1 MENLVID
8 SAVMHIPEGVC
19 KVTGM
24 IERDLSRY
32 GIHKYYVLVPVYD
45 SGTKIYIPADKNTD
59 KTRALPC
66 KDEVLS
72 LIDEIPESESIW
84 RDNDKERQEYFNA
97 ILSRFDHHEMVR
109 LIKTLRDKSAEKV
122 RTGKKFHSADERVF
136 KEAERILFGEF
147 GFVLGIHPSEVPA
160 FIDDR
165 IGDQMKSVS

>member
-1 MENLVID
+1 
-8 SAVMHIPEGVC
+8 
-19 KVTGM
+19 
-24 IERDLSRY
+24 
-32 GIHKYYVLVPVYD
+32 
-45 SGTKIYIPADKNTD
+45 
-59 KTRALPC
+59 
-66 KDEVLS
+66 
-72 LIDEIPESESIW
+72 
-84 RDNDKERQEYFNA
+84 
-97 ILSRFDHHEMVR
+97 MVR

>member
-19 KVTGM
+19 RVTGM

-32 GIHKYYVLVPVYD
+32 GI
-45 SGTKIYIPADKNTD
+45 KIYIPANKNTD
-59 KTRALPC
+59 KTRELPC

-97 ILSRFDHHEMVR
+97 VLSRFDHHEMVR

-122 RTGKKFHSADERVF
+122 RTGKKFHSADER
-136 KEAERILFGEF
+136 EAERILFGEF

>member
-19 KVTGM
+19 RVTGM

-97 ILSRFDHHEMVR
+97 VLSRFDQ
-109 LIKTLRDKSAEKV
+109 SAEKV